1 MGGEGGMEMLRLLGF
16 GLVLTGCVG
25 LGLWYSFRFRQE
37 IQNLKSMCYV
47 LKLLEGQVSY
57 GCNTLAV
64 SCMEIAER
72 VEEPFKGCLTEIYHN
87 ACRNDGKAFGQVCR
101 ESFSR
106 RLKKL
111 MVGNKEK
118 QIFMNCFI
126 QSGFEEEKQQ
136 SRSIQQER
144 AELEERLQGL
154 NKEIESK
161 CRLSVSLG
169 TMGGI
174 LLVILFI

>member
-1 MGGEGGMEMLRLLGF
+1 MLRLLGF
-16 GLVLTGCVG
+16 GLVLAGCVG
-25 LGLWYSFRFRQE
+25 LGVWYSFRFRRE

-47 LKLLEGQVSY
+47 LKLLERQVSY
-57 GCNTLAV
+57 GCNTMAV
-64 SCMEIAER
+64 SCREIAER
-72 VEEPFKGCLTEIYHN
+72 VEEPFKGCLTEIYQN
-87 ACRNDGKAFGQVCR
+87 ACRNDGKSFGQVC
-101 ESFSR
+101 EECFSK

-126 QSGFEEEKQQ
+126 QSSFEEESQQ
-136 SRSIQQER
+136 AGSIQQER
-144 AELEERLQGL
+144 VELEERLQSL
-154 NKEIESK
+154 NKEIESR

-174 LLVILFI
+174 LLVILFL

>member
-1 MGGEGGMEMLRLLGF
+1 MLRWLGF

-25 LGLWYSFRFRQE
+25 LGTWYSVQFRQE

-47 LKLLEGQVSY
+47 LKLLEGQVRY

-64 SCMEIAER
+64 SCLEIAER
-72 VEEPFKGCLTEIYHN
+72 VEEPFKGCFMEIYHN
-87 ACRNDGKAFGQVCR
+87 ACRNDGKEFGQVCR
-101 ESFSR
+101 ECFSQ

-111 MVGNKEK
+111 VAGDKEK
-118 QIFMNCFI
+118 RIFMNCFI
-126 QSGFEEEKQQ
+126 KVGFEEEKQQ
-136 SRSIQQER
+136 YQSIQQER
-144 AELEERLQGL
+144 EELEECLQGL

-161 CRLSVSLG
+161 CRMAVSLG

-174 LLVILFI
+174 LLIVLFL

>member
-1 MGGEGGMEMLRLLGF
+1 MEMLRLLGF
-16 GLVLTGCVG
+16 GLILTGCVG
-25 LGLWYSFRFRQE
+25 LGVWYSFRFRQE
-37 IQNLKSMCYV
+37 IQNLKSMCRV

-72 VEEPFKGCLTEIYHN
+72 VEEPFKGCLTDIYRN
-87 ACRNDGKAFGQVCR
+87 VCRNDGKAFGQVCK
-101 ESFSR
+101 ECFSQS
-106 RLKKL
+106 LSKL
-111 MVGNKEK
+111 IVGKKEK

-126 QSGFEEEKQQ
+126 QSSYEEEQQQ
-136 SRSIQQER
+136 SQSIQRER
-144 AELEERLQGL
+144 VELEEHLQDL

-174 LLVILFI
+174 LLVILFL